1 MATNN
6 QFSAHRKNS
15 SPDTVISDDIMD
27 ELESFRES
35 WAAQCD
41 YDIGKMLA
49 DAREFAK
56 THPVGRPASIK
67 PAERKLPVEKAPAA

>member
-1 MATNN
+1 
-6 QFSAHRKNS
+6 
-15 SPDTVISDDIMD
+15 MD
-27 ELESFRES
+27 ELESFREN

-67 PAERKLPVEKAPAA
+67 PAERKVPVEMAPAA